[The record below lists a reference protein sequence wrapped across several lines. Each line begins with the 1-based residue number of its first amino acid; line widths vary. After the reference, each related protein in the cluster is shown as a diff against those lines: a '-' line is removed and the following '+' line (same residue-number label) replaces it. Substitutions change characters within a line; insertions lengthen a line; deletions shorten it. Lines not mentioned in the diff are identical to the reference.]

1 MCNQYFFSEAN
12 LQMTQSPKEI
22 KAPEADAEG
31 VTKHEETG
39 EEVAITG
46 EDGENNPAGKE
57 KISGLETEK
66 ILEQL
71 QNPIIILDS

>member
-1 MCNQYFFSEAN
+1 
-12 LQMTQSPKEI
+12 MTQSPKEI

-39 EEVAITG
+39 EEVAIT

-66 ILEQL
+66 ILE
-71 QNPIIILDS
+71 

>member
-1 MCNQYFFSEAN
+1 
-12 LQMTQSPKEI
+12 MTQSPKEI

-46 EDGENNPAGKE
+46 EDGENNPGGKE

-66 ILEQL
+66 ILE
-71 QNPIIILDS
+71 